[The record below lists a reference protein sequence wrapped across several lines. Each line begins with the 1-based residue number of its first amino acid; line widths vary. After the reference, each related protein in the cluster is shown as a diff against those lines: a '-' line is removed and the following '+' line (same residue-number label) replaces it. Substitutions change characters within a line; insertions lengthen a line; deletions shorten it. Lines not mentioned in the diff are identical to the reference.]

1 MKKLVLFLLFAGN
14 FLESCR
20 DRLTMQSGRLG
31 EPKRQDEATEGEPLP
46 ATTKRIQAVE
56 GQNATV
62 RCRFNHPDSFI
73 AKAVEWIYNNSKIV
87 LFSRR
92 VGWIPHEVADAQFK
106 YRTSVN
112 STDLTRGVLSVTI
125 LNVTRSDSGIYTEPK
140 DLQTQGNNSSLSD
153 AAENRNDVWKIV
165 LPCVLILA
173 VIAVAVIVILVKR
186 GVMNRICK
194 KGGEPVENG
203 DELKERRR
211 SGTPEP
217 QWGVKIS
224 RVLQKKA

>member
-1 MKKLVLFLLFAGN
+1 
-14 FLESCR
+14 
-20 DRLTMQSGRLG
+20 MQSGRLG

-125 LNVTRSDSGIYTEPK
+125 LNVTRSDSGIYTGTAVHKFKNDEVTCSAELIVEPK

>member
-1 MKKLVLFLLFAGN
+1 MGA
-14 FLESCR
+14 
-20 DRLTMQSGRLG
+20 
-31 EPKRQDEATEGEPLP
+31 PLP
-46 ATTKRIQAVE
+46 ATTQRIQAVE
-56 GQNATV
+56 GQDATV
-62 RCRFNHPDSFI
+62 RCRFNRPDSFI
-73 AKAVEWIYNNSKIV
+73 ARVVE
-87 LFSRR
+87 
-92 VGWIPHEVADAQFK
+92 
-106 YRTSVN
+106 TSVN
-112 STDLTRGVLSVTI
+112 ITDLTRGILSVTI
-125 LNVTRSDSGIYTEPK
+125 FSVTRSDSGIYTAFAVDEFTGDEFTCSAELIVEPK
-140 DLQTQGNNSSLSD
+140 DPQTGTKRNPSSPSAPPPEGDPD